1 MKVRYP
7 DVAMP
12 NSGTERYCQAMNEWR
27 MVLGQDPGNLEARL
41 GLARAAVKAGH
52 QAAAAEE
59 CLRMLQIAADL
70 PETPAGAGPSGG
82 PSRATAR
89 RGLVTRALDAGSPAS
104 LVFRA
109 HDITIA

>member
-12 NSGTERYCQAMNEWR
+12 NSGTERYCQAMYEWR
-27 MVLGQDPGNLEARL
+27 MVLGQGPGNLEARL
-41 GLARAAVKAGH
+41 GLARAAVKAGDR
-52 QAAAAEE
+52 AAAAQEY
-59 CLRMLQIAADL
+59 LRIRGS
-70 PETPAGAGPSGG
+70 AGAGL
-82 PSRATAR
+82 AR
-89 RGLVTRALDAGSPAS
+89 RFWASTLPPTGCLDAGRAAS